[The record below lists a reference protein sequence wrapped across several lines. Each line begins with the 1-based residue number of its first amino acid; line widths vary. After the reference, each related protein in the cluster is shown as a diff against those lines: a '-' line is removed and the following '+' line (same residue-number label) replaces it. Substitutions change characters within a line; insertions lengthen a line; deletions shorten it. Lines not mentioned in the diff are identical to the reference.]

1 MAKDGLLAQGE
12 CSACGMPGV
21 VGMSCSDPDCFGTVA
36 DLATNKNAAG
46 LPDDDRYEKD
56 LLEEDEENPRI
67 VSLQDLAEDEEEAE
81 ESNDEDL

>member
-36 DLATNKNAAG
+36 DLATNKNAGGIA
-46 LPDDDRYEKD
+46 DDDRYEKD
-56 LLEEDEENPRI
+56 LLEDDENPRI

-81 ESNDEDL
+81 ETNDEDL

>member
-36 DLATNKNAAG
+36 DLATNKSG
-46 LPDDDRYEKD
+46 IPGDDKYEKD
-56 LLEEDEENPRI
+56 LLEDDENPQV
-67 VSLQDLAEDEEEAE
+67 VSLQDLEEDEAAEDTD
-81 ESNDEDL
+81 NEDL